1 MSQQATGVEV
11 SNGESIPAPASLEPQ
26 IDDLH
31 QALSALQLALEGRE
45 SISESILRR
54 AEVAL
59 WSRGS
64 AVSAFTENLPCLAF
78 LKDPEGRY
86 LYVNALWERV
96 FGQTVDQWH
105 LKRDEDLWPLE
116 DVVRLRENDRLVVE
130 QQRTLRTIES
140 LTCGGQRS
148 WWLVSKFPLHVPG
161 TPGTLIGG
169 LAVEITDR
177 VRAEEALKNSE
188 RRYRELF
195 DRAPVG
201 LYHVSPS
208 GRLLLANPALLNT
221 LGLESSE
228 QLTSFDFRSRF
239 KSPRDAT
246 RFAALLCSAGEVKDF
261 DCLWQRADG
270 SLALVREQA
279 RAVYDSSGNLSYYE
293 GSVEDLTERAR
304 AELLERDRNLI
315 LEMVIRRESLSAIC
329 LALAQMIERQF
340 PKSRSIVTLLYDG
353 KLYPM
358 AAPSFPPELMVQLQ
372 HGIPATADSGP
383 SGAAAAEGRPVI
395 VADFERIQQWPKRRD
410 LMLRLGLKACWAL
423 PIFSA
428 DDRVVGTLTVCFE
441 KVCTPSARERH
452 LLELSARL
460 AAIALEHQQLYDELI
475 RQARHDALTGLP
487 NRSHLE
493 SQLKELLS
501 QTDSAPSPAILWLD
515 LDRFK
520 EINDSL
526 GHRIGDLL
534 LQQVAKRLKASLRAE
549 NVLARMGADEF
560 AILAPAF
567 SSAEQVESLAAAV
580 LESFHEPFRI
590 EGYEL
595 YLSASLGWALYP
607 EDAEDGAALLRNADA
622 AMHHAKAR
630 GRNCSQRFTQSIR
643 ESALSR
649 LETEADLRQALIKRE
664 FELFYQPQMDLQARL
679 RGMES
684 LIRWRHPKNGLL
696 SPASFIPVAE
706 DVGLIVPIGA
716 WVLQEA
722 CRQCAAWHKAGFLN
736 VKVSVNVSALQF
748 YYSDFADVV
757 KQALESSGLDPR
769 HLEIELTESIIMR
782 NFEEAA
788 RQMERV
794 RALGVSIA
802 IDDFGTGYSSL
813 SYLQNLPVDALKI
826 DRSFLSRIDSQPT
839 AAVVRAI
846 AMLAHSL
853 GLSVIAEGVETPEQ
867 LKVLA
872 DMNIDF
878 AQGYLLGKP
887 MEAQKT
893 LNVLLQ
899 TQRWS

>member
-1 MSQQATGVEV
+1 
-11 SNGESIPAPASLEPQ
+11 
-26 IDDLH
+26 
-31 QALSALQLALEGRE
+31 
-45 SISESILRR
+45 
-54 AEVAL
+54 
-59 WSRGS
+59 
-64 AVSAFTENLPCLAF
+64 
-78 LKDPEGRY
+78 
-86 LYVNALWERV
+86 
-96 FGQTVDQWH
+96 
-105 LKRDEDLWPLE
+105 
-116 DVVRLRENDRLVVE
+116 
-130 QQRTLRTIES
+130 
-140 LTCGGQRS
+140 
-148 WWLVSKFPLHVPG
+148 
-161 TPGTLIGG
+161 
-169 LAVEITDR
+169 
-177 VRAEEALKNSE
+177 
-188 RRYRELF
+188 
-195 DRAPVG
+195 
-201 LYHVSPS
+201 
-208 GRLLLANPALLNT
+208 
-221 LGLESSE
+221 
-228 QLTSFDFRSRF
+228 
-239 KSPRDAT
+239 
-246 RFAALLCSAGEVKDF
+246 
-261 DCLWQRADG
+261 
-270 SLALVREQA
+270 
-279 RAVYDSSGNLSYYE
+279 
-293 GSVEDLTERAR
+293 
-304 AELLERDRNLI
+304 
-315 LEMVIRRESLSAIC
+315 
-329 LALAQMIERQF
+329 
-340 PKSRSIVTLLYDG
+340 
-353 KLYPM
+353 
-358 AAPSFPPELMVQLQ
+358 MVQLQ
-372 HGIPATADSGP
+372 QGIPATAESGP
-383 SGAAAAEGRPVI
+383 CGAAAAEGRPVI
-395 VADFERIQQWPKRRD
+395 VADFERIQQWPERRD
-410 LMLRLGLKACWAL
+410 LMLTPGLKACWAL

-460 AAIALEHQQLYDELI
+460 AAIALEHHQLYDELV
-475 RQARHDALTGLP
+475 RQARHDTLTGLP

-501 QTDSAPSPAILWLD
+501 QTDSAPSAAILWLD

-534 LQQVAKRLKASLRAE
+534 LQQVAKRLQASVPAE
-549 NVLARMGADEF
+549 NILARMGADEF
-560 AILAPAF
+560 AILAPSF
-567 SSAEQVESLAAAV
+567 SAAEQVESLAAAV
-580 LESFHEPFRI
+580 LEAFHEPFRI

-622 AMHHAKAR
+622 AMHHAKVR

-643 ESALSR
+643 ESVLSR
-649 LETEADLRQALIKRE
+649 LETEANLRQALINRE

-748 YYSDFADVV
+748 YYSDFADLV

-769 HLEIELTESIIMR
+769 HLEIELTESVIMR

-846 AMLAHSL
+846 AMLGHSL

-887 MEAQKT
+887 MEAQKA
-893 LNVLLQ
+893 LNVLRQ